1 MIVTINIYLFYLFRL
16 PYNLMIYFVISLNFL
31 VCSFKTSSCFC
42 VALITPHT
50 ETRIIVAY
58 VKIPPFLPFKSSAL
72 SALWANALQSNVR
85 GLEWN
90 YVVLLCKEEDNRS
103 SCMIFKWEICWAAGV
118 SRSRAPLRN
127 ATRRGGRTRRAT
139 SRRLKMTAAS
149 PTPSTRR
156 ITTGPPETRPRR
168 YTDVVCM

>member
-1 MIVTINIYLFYLFRL
+1 MIFLAISNT
-16 PYNLMIYFVISLNFL
+16 SLNVS
-31 VCSFKTSSCFC
+31 VCSFKTSSCLC
-42 VALITPHT
+42 VALITSHT
-50 ETRIIVAY
+50 ETRIIVE
-58 VKIPPFLPFKSSAL
+58 IPPFLPFKSSAL
-72 SALWANALQSNVR
+72 SALWANALQRFIR
-85 GLEWN
+85 GSEWN
-90 YVVLLCKEEDNRS
+90 YVVLLRKEEDNWS
-103 SCMIFKWEICWAAGV
+103 SCMIFKWEICWAAGG

-149 PTPSTRR
+149 PTPSTWR